1 MEQHITADRIAN
13 AIMQEEKFEGG
24 VYLLVE
30 GAKDIKVY
38 GRLVNEKTVR
48 VRQTHG
54 KYKQRDVYKILAE
67 RGYKSKI
74 CIRDADFLRVP
85 GNEKFI
91 PDYSEN
97 IFVTDGHDS
106 EVMIVSTDALKNLLL
121 ITSNTEKI
129 EAFEKKHDCSIRTL
143 VFELSKPIGY
153 LRYANKKHNLGL
165 SFKPERPE
173 GGRIKYKKFIC
184 EKKFEYL
191 SMDTMVNTL
200 YEYSKNRG
208 QDVASRDVIMAKFI
222 EVSSLNIPII
232 ELVNGHDVSE
242 ILSIIITKGLRSDSK
257 LAHDQPSVESSL
269 ALAYELRHFIES
281 NLFISIENWSASNG
295 ICVMK
300 K

>member
-1 MEQHITADRIAN
+1 
-13 AIMQEEKFEGG
+13 MQEGKFEGG

-30 GAKDIKVY
+30 GIKDIKVY
-38 GRLVNEKTVR
+38 GRLVNENTVR
-48 VRQTHG
+48 VRQTYG

-67 RGYKSKI
+67 RGLNSKI

-85 GNEKFI
+85 GNEKFV
-91 PDYSEN
+91 PDYSED
-97 IFVTDGHDS
+97 IFITDGHDA
-106 EVMIVSTDALKNLLL
+106 EVMIASSDALKNLLL
-121 ITSNTEKI
+121 ITSNTDKI
-129 EAFEKKHDCSIRTL
+129 EAFEKKHGCSIRTL

-173 GGRIKYKKFIC
+173 GSRIKYKKFIC
-184 EKKFEYL
+184 DKKFEYL
-191 SMDTMVNTL
+191 SMDAMVNTL

-208 QDVASRDVIMAKFI
+208 QAVSSRDVIMEKFV
-222 EVSSLNIPII
+222 EVSSLNIPVI

-242 ILSIIITKGLRSDSK
+242 ILSTIITKGLRSDSK
-257 LAHDQPSVESSL
+257 LVHDQSSVESSL
-269 ALAYELRHFIES
+269 ALAYELRHFNES
-281 NLFISIENWSASNG
+281 DLFTSIENWSVSNG